1 MDSKVRVASRYLN
14 AASKLDVEGAF
25 REVQEKSDR
34 EIESDTAHKWAA
46 RAIACFQLHQSTGEL
61 RWFLR
66 GNDYRHEAIEHAAL
80 VEDGGATMLA
90 LIAEVDRFRGA

>member
-1 MDSKVRVASRYLN
+1 MDSKARVASRYLH
-14 AASKLDVEGAF
+14 ASPKLDIEGALA
-25 REVQEKSDR
+25 EVQEKSDQ
-34 EIESDTAHKWAA
+34 EIESETAHKWAA
-46 RAIACFQLHQSTGEL
+46 RAIACFQLHRATGEL

-90 LIAEVDRFRGA
+90 LTAEVDRVRGA